1 MITLAPDGRVVV
13 TEVKAT
19 GAKEHRAPHT
29 TQNVIDHQLDP
40 QWTSKNL
47 NQTGHVSVG
56 PEAVGPGT
64 DQVSRQ
70 LVQFDAVSGTLSFWD
85 ITPDG
90 QREGG
95 HPAEVWDVSELEDRG

>member
-1 MITLAPDGRVVV
+1 MTLDPEGRLVV

-19 GAKEHRAPHT
+19 GANKHRAPNT
-29 TQNVIDHQLDP
+29 TQNVADHQLDP

-56 PEAVGPGT
+56 PVAVGPET

-70 LVQFDAVSGTLSFWD
+70 LAQFDAVSGTLSFWD
-85 ITPDG
+85 ISPDG
-90 QREGG
+90 RRDGG
-95 HPAEVWDVSELEDRG
+95 DPAEVWDVHEIEDLG